1 MFRAIHYRTL
11 NIGFLYYSSFRGKN
25 YMPQH
30 LLLFERERELSAT
43 LFTVRAKART
53 PPKKA
58 GQATTLVLISG
69 AGSSR

>member
-30 LLLFERERELSAT
+30 LLLFERKRELSVT
-43 LFTVRAKART
+43 LFTVRRVSAVGGTMKTICVNFDIIGR
-53 PPKKA
+53 
-58 GQATTLVLISG
+58 
-69 AGSSR
+69 